1 MQILPKILQKAL
13 KTVQHTL
20 VWHGLAPWLSKE
32 LMPIKVY
39 GQ

>member
-13 KTVQHTL
+13 KTVQHTVVL
-20 VWHGLAPWLSKE
+20 HGLAPWLSKE

-39 GQ
+39 RQ